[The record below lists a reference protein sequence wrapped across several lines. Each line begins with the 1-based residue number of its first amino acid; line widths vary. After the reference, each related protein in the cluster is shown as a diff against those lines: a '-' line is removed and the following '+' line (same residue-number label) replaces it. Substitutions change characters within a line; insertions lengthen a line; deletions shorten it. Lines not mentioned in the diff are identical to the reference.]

1 MDNQCADKA
10 RSQVMHPMHVRLEA
24 RRGPGRQP
32 YLMNEDS
39 CPKGHG
45 QLSDFE
51 DGNQI
56 CELVDWP

>member
-1 MDNQCADKA
+1 
-10 RSQVMHPMHVRLEA
+10 MHVRLEA
-24 RRGPGRQP
+24 RRGPGRRQP